1 MLRIKYTAGKK
12 IEAPSVI
19 KLKLL
24 STGSLEDMNVHSA
37 KKVWRPKKVTTKPM
51 NLKLFKNLGGAMRG
65 VKNEKI
71 KW

>member
-24 STGSLEDMNVHSA
+24 STGSLVDINVHNA
-37 KKVWRPKKVTTKPM
+37 KKVCRPKKVTTKPK
-51 NLKLFKNLGGAMRG
+51 NLKSFKDSCRVIKGI
-65 VKNEKI
+65 KIEKTN
-71 KW
+71 W